1 MVKYRV
7 ETKNGAFLGIIEGKG
22 AFRKFRE
29 DFHKYNKYVKDG
41 DMVMVKVKESKKT
54 GYTIYDDYDVT
65 SDENM
70 KEARENLVED
80 MFRDSGE
87 DGTITVMD
95 NYGEEVKLTREEY
108 GKSLT
113 DEKIY
118 EECRFMNE
126 TWFKDAKAEL
136 KHVSEGEVLAIADLG
151 GWNGRCPGY
160 RELES
165 LEEVIYSSC
174 DYERLY
180 VDSNGDLRKDES
192 HHDGSNS
199 ILYRY
204 WKEGL
209 TEQQKENFLNKI
221 CRGKCT
227 QKDITRYTRKAGVGI
242 ADVFGWT
249 VRGGENKYRNLA

>member
-1 MVKYRV
+1 MKR
-7 ETKNGAFLGIIEGKG
+7 TI
-22 AFRKFRE
+22 
-29 DFHKYNKYVKDG
+29 
-41 DMVMVKVKESKKT
+41 
-54 GYTIYDDYDVT
+54 YTIYHNYDVT

-70 KEARENLVED
+70 KEARENLVEN
-80 MFRDSGE
+80 MFCNSDE
-87 DGTITVMD
+87 DGTVTVKD
-95 NYGEEVKLTREEY
+95 NYGKEVKLTREEY
-108 GKSLT
+108 RKSLA

-118 EECRFMNE
+118 EECRFMDE
-126 TWFKDAKAEL
+126 TWFDVEKAEL
-136 KHVSEGEVLAIADLG
+136 KRVSEGEVLAIADLG
-151 GWNGRCPGY
+151 GWNGRCSGY

-165 LEEVIYSSC
+165 LEEVLYSSC

-192 HHDGSNS
+192 HHDGDNS

-221 CRGKCT
+221 YRGECT

-249 VRGGENKYRNLA
+249 VRGGENKYRKMA

>member
-7 ETKNGAFLGIIEGKG
+7 ETKNGAFLGIIEGKK

-29 DFHKYNKYVKDG
+29 DFHKYNKYMKDE
-41 DMVMVKVKESKKT
+41 DMLLVKVKESKKT
-54 GYTIYDDYDVT
+54 EYTIYDNCDVM
-65 SDENM
+65 SEENM
-70 KEARENLVED
+70 KEARENLVEN

-87 DGTITVMD
+87 DGTITIMD

-108 GKSLT
+108 SKSLT

-118 EECRFMNE
+118 GECCFMNE
-126 TWFKDAKAEL
+126 TWREDEKAEL
-136 KHVSEGEVLAIADLG
+136 KHVSEGEVLAIADMG
-151 GWNGRCPGY
+151 RWNGRYPGY
-160 RELES
+160 RELKS

-174 DYERLY
+174 DCERLY

-204 WKEGL
+204 WKGGL

-221 CRGKCT
+221 YHGECT

-249 VRGGENKYRNLA
+249 VRGGKNKYRKAA

>member
-1 MVKYRV
+1 MKR
-7 ETKNGAFLGIIEGKG
+7 TI
-22 AFRKFRE
+22 
-29 DFHKYNKYVKDG
+29 
-41 DMVMVKVKESKKT
+41 
-54 GYTIYDDYDVT
+54 YTIYHNYDVT

-70 KEARENLVED
+70 KEARENLVEN
-80 MFRDSGE
+80 MFWSSDE
-87 DGTITVMD
+87 DGMVTVMD
-95 NYGEEVKLTREEY
+95 NYGKEVKLTREEY
-108 GKSLT
+108 SKSLT
-113 DEKIY
+113 DGEIY
-118 EECRFMNE
+118 EECRFMDE
-126 TWFKDAKAEL
+126 TWFDVEKAEL
-136 KHVSEGEVLAIADLG
+136 KRVSEGEVLAIADLG
-151 GWNGRCPGY
+151 GWNGRCSGY

-165 LEEVIYSSC
+165 LEEVMYSSC

-192 HHDGSNS
+192 HHDGDNS

-221 CRGKCT
+221 YRGECT

-249 VRGGENKYRNLA
+249 VRGGENKYRKMA